1 MIGNYH
7 LKKYKNY
14 PDSLIFDKIQCV
26 IKNIRMKK
34 NYFTREVKVG
44 LMAVVAVFVLYFGLN
59 FLKGIDIFSPV
70 SYYYARYE
78 NIGGLVPSSPV
89 FVKGFKVGQVEQI
102 KYDFSK
108 KESFVVKISVSKNIS
123 LPKGTKIELY
133 DDGLMGGK
141 AVQLVFE
148 PILVS
153 QEMHQPG
160 DTIESKVGIGLMAQ
174 LSGDLVPKIESITS
188 QADSLIRSV
197 RVLVEN
203 KNLNKSIES
212 IQQTTANLAVSS
224 SQLKKMMNNDVPRIL
239 GDVSV
244 ITTNFKQVSGT
255 LKTIDYAGTFASVNH
270 TISNLNLITDKI
282 NNSEGTL
289 GMLLNNKDLYINL
302 SNTAASSDKLLIDLQ
317 KNPKRYVHFSLFGSK
332 TK

>member
-1 MIGNYH
+1 
-7 LKKYKNY
+7 
-14 PDSLIFDKIQCV
+14 
-26 IKNIRMKK
+26 MKK

-44 LMAVVAVFVLYFGLN
+44 IMAVVAIFVLYFGLN

-70 SYYYARYE
+70 SYYYGRYE

-89 FVKGFKVGQVEQI
+89 YVKGFKVGQVEQV

-108 KESFVVKISVSKNIS
+108 KQSFVIKISVSKDIK
-123 LPKGTKIELY
+123 LPEGTKIELY

-141 AVQLVFE
+141 AIQLVYE
-148 PILVS
+148 PIIAS
-153 QEMHQPG
+153 QQMHQPG
-160 DTIESKVGIGLMAQ
+160 DTLESRIGIGLMAQ
-174 LSGDLVPKIESITS
+174 LSGDLVPKIESIST

-203 KNLNKSIES
+203 KNLNKSIAS
-212 IQQTTANLAVSS
+212 IEHTTADLAVSS
-224 SQLKKMMNNDVPRIL
+224 AELKKMMSNDMPRIL
-239 GDVSV
+239 GNVNVLTSD
-244 ITTNFKQVSGT
+244 FKQISGN
-255 LKTIDYAGTFASVNH
+255 LKKIDYAATFASIDH
-270 TISNLNLITDKI
+270 TISNLSLITDKI
-282 NNSEGTL
+282 NNSDGTI

>member
-1 MIGNYH
+1 
-7 LKKYKNY
+7 
-14 PDSLIFDKIQCV
+14 
-26 IKNIRMKK
+26 MKK
-34 NYFTREVKVG
+34 KYFTREVKVG
-44 LMAVVAVFVLYFGLN
+44 IMAIIAVFVLYFGLN

-108 KESFVVKISVSKNIS
+108 KESFVVKISVSKNIK

-141 AVQLVFE
+141 AIQLMFE
-148 PILVS
+148 PILAS

-174 LSGDLVPKIESITS
+174 LSGDLVPKIESIST

-244 ITTNFKQVSGT
+244 ITSDFKQVSGN
-255 LKTIDYAGTFASVNH
+255 LKKIDYVGTFASINH
-270 TISNLNLITDKI
+270 TISNLSLITDKI

-289 GMLLNNKDLYINL
+289 GMLVNNKDLYINL